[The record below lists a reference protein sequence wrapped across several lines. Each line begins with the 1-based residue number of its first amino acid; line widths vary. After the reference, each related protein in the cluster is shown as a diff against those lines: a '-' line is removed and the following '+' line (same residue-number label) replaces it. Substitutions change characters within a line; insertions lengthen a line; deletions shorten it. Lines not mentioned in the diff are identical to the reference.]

1 MIEFLKNWCEGIM
14 ISVFITV
21 IIEMLVPEG
30 NIKKYVRVIIGV
42 YMVFI
47 ILNPIISGIDKF
59 DIDNILEFDRNYKTQ
74 ETSVSNDDILSLY
87 SKAMETDIKEKFYII
102 KDITIVF
109 SEKLEEIENIEIIIH
124 DGETKV
130 NEIKDYIK
138 ENYQVS
144 ENIISII
151 S

>member
-87 SKAMETDIKEKFYII
+87 SKAMETDIKEKFDNI

-109 SEKLEEIENIEIIIH
+109 SENLEEIENIEIIIH

>member
-1 MIEFLKNWCEGIM
+1 MIEFLMNWCEGIM

-87 SKAMETDIKEKFYII
+87 SKAMETDIKEKFDNI

-109 SEKLEEIENIEIIIH
+109 SENLEEIENIEIIIH

>member
-87 SKAMETDIKEKFYII
+87 SKAMETDIKEKFDNI
-102 KDITIVF
+102 KEITIVF
-109 SEKLEEIENIEIIIH
+109 SENLEEIENIEIIIH

>member
-87 SKAMETDIKEKFYII
+87 SKAMETDIKEKFDNI

-109 SEKLEEIENIEIIIH
+109 SENLEEIENIEIIIH

-151 S
+151 

>member
-87 SKAMETDIKEKFYII
+87 SKAMETDIKEKFDNI
-102 KDITIVF
+102 KDITIPETIHIEYQYICKF
-109 SEKLEEIENIEIIIH
+109 PNSMAIGENSNSKL
-124 DGETKV
+124 KV
-130 NEIKDYIK
+130 GNTTLFIW
-138 ENYQVS
+138 
-144 ENIISII
+144 
-151 S
+151 

>member
-1 MIEFLKNWCEGIM
+1 M

-87 SKAMETDIKEKFYII
+87 SKAMETDIKEKFDNI

-109 SEKLEEIENIEIIIH
+109 SENLEEIENIEIIIH

>member
-1 MIEFLKNWCEGIM
+1 
-14 ISVFITV
+14 
-21 IIEMLVPEG
+21 
-30 NIKKYVRVIIGV
+30 
-42 YMVFI
+42 MVFI

-87 SKAMETDIKEKFYII
+87 SKAMETDIKEKFDNI

-109 SEKLEEIENIEIIIH
+109 SENLEEIENIEIIIH

-130 NEIKDYIK
+130 NEIKYYIK

>member
-1 MIEFLKNWCEGIM
+1 
-14 ISVFITV
+14 
-21 IIEMLVPEG
+21 MLVPEG

-87 SKAMETDIKEKFYII
+87 SKAMETDIKEKFDNI

-109 SEKLEEIENIEIIIH
+109 SENLEEIENIEIIIH